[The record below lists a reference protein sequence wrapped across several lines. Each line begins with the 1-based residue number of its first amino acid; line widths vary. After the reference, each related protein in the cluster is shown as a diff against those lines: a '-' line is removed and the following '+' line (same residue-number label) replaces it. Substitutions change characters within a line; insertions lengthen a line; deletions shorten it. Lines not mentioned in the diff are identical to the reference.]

1 MNEKILKLEEK
12 LKVNIQKKSDYQEK
26 IKKLDEESEKIENQI
41 TQLKATEVLYLLE
54 VNHIELKDL
63 KGILDNHKKNTQSNS
78 INNNQNTNTNN
89 IQQNNFNNNYNIQK
103 QSNFNSQN
111 RNERSFNNIDKN

>member
-26 IKKLDEESEKIENQI
+26 IKKLDEENEKIENQI

-54 VNHIELKDL
+54 VNHIDLKDL

-78 INNNQNTNTNN
+78 INNNQNTNN
-89 IQQNNFNNNYNIQK
+89 IQQNNFNNNYNTQK